1 MAVDFSR
8 LGRVLRA
15 RMLPQ
20 FIHPPS
26 VKSSR
31 FCKCHH
37 TLGALDSIGEA
48 SFNISTQGGLF

>member
-1 MAVDFSR
+1 MA
-8 LGRVLRA
+8 G
-15 RMLPQ
+15 MLQQ

-26 VKSSR
+26 VKSSQ